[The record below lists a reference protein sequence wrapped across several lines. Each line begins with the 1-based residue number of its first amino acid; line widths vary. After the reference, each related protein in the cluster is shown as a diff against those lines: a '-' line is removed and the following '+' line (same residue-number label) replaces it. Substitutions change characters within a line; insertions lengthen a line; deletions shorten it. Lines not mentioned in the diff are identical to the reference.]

1 MIDKLPILSIETSQ
15 NCCGACVYFNEN
27 KFFEMSVNSKF
38 SHAEKIF
45 EIIDTV
51 LNSSGLTLNDLGAI
65 AVSSGPGS
73 FTGLRIGMSAAKG
86 VGFGALLPIIAV
98 PTFEALAFQL
108 SNTLNDGTEFVI
120 ANKVNSEEI
129 YFAKFKV
136 KANNYIFARD
146 LQIVK
151 SAYDVLI
158 DENCLVYGNAAFK
171 NIPAEKIINISY
183 PKPEYVAKWA
193 RQFYKEE
200 LRFDYDFLEP
210 NYFKNFIVKEKSN
223 V

>member
-1 MIDKLPILSIETSQ
+1 VNIEE
-15 NCCGACVYFNEN
+15 V
-27 KFFEMSVNSKF
+27 
-38 SHAEKIF
+38 
-45 EIIDTV
+45 
-51 LNSSGLTLNDLGAI
+51 
-65 AVSSGPGS
+65 
-73 FTGLRIGMSAAKG
+73 
-86 VGFGALLPIIAV
+86 
-98 PTFEALAFQL
+98 
-108 SNTLNDGTEFVI
+108 
-120 ANKVNSEEI
+120 

-151 SAYDVLI
+151 SADDVLI
-158 DENCLVYGNAAFK
+158 NENCLVYGNAAFK
-171 NIPAEKIINISY
+171 NIPAEKIINISH